1 MNIVKFIG
9 IIVLTIGIMFVFD
22 ARPIEKK
29 RFGFGDQNEG
39 TKTLKITGFIIS
51 IIGGLIVIL

>member
-22 ARPIEKK
+22 ARPIAKK